1 MYIQVLEFESYHIIC
16 VNMNMNKPTYLKA
29 LHVGQNIYSY
39 IYHERILRT
48 KHDSLPSTSTK
59 NYSHFFLFVKETLII

>member
-1 MYIQVLEFESYHIIC
+1 
-16 VNMNMNKPTYLKA
+16 MNMNKPTYLKA